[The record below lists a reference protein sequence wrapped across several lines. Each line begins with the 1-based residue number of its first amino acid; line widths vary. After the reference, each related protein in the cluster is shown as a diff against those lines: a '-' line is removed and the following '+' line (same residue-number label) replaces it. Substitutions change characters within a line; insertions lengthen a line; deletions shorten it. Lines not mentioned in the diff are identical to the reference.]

1 MLVFHAFRVLIEFIA
16 TVADICERN
25 SIKCC
30 AYYQFNQ
37 YDIHIQL
44 IIPSLSGSSQPVT
57 NSLEMKYKADA
68 STAYVT
74 EFEPDVKRLITDD
87 DDVAAVVISGSAI
100 SAERPV
106 EEEGTSTCWDKNTFV
121 VK

>member
-1 MLVFHAFRVLIEFIA
+1 MLVFHAFSVLIEFIA
-16 TVADICERN
+16 TVTDICERN

-57 NSLEMKYKADA
+57 NPLEMKYKVDA
-68 STAYVT
+68 STAYAT
-74 EFEPDVKRLITDD
+74 EIEPDVKRLITDD
-87 DDVAAVVISGSAI
+87 DMAAVVISESAI

-106 EEEGTSTCWDKNTFV
+106 EEEGTYTCWDKNTFV
-121 VK
+121 VKQ